1 MLFVMVG
8 QELSLLL
15 LPDATGILYDGRTA
29 PLAACD
35 RIVGN
40 LVTVDPRT
48 SISQHGTA
56 LWRLTACTSR
66 RK

>member
-40 LVTVDPRT
+40 LVRSPHLHQPAWDRFVEID
-48 SISQHGTA
+48 GV
-56 LWRLTACTSR
+56 
-66 RK
+66 

>member
-40 LVTVDPRT
+40 LVRSTHLHQPAWDRFVEID
-48 SISQHGTA
+48 GV
-56 LWRLTACTSR
+56 
-66 RK
+66 